1 MVAMAIKLTLQLKE
15 IPAWKAVS
23 SLMTSGRWS
32 PLVEFWCEWWWGCR
46 MVILLLLCADDLIF
60 CCHGDLLLLLPLR
73 MIGRIGIRF
82 AR

>member
-1 MVAMAIKLTLQLKE
+1 LQLKE

-32 PLVEFWCEWWWGCR
+32 PLVECEWWWGCR
-46 MVILLLLCADDLIF
+46 MVILLLLCADGLIF
-60 CCHGDLLLLLPLR
+60 CCHGDLLLLLLLR